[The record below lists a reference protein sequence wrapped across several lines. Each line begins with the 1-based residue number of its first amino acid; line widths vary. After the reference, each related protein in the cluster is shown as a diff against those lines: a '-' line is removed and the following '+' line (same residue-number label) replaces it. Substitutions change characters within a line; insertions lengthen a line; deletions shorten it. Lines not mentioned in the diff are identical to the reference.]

1 MNQYIDYLFEDQE
14 TGERFFVELKKDKP
28 IKELREEAW
37 ETARANFEEPLL
49 VGVFSAYDAE
59 KLGYD
64 TY

>member
-14 TGERFFVELKKDKP
+14 TGERFFVELKMDKP
-28 IKELREEAW
+28 VKELREEAW
-37 ETARANFEEPLL
+37 EIARANFEEPLL
-49 VGVFSAYDAE
+49 YGVLSDYDAE